1 VRLSIFIIGAIVALA
16 AAMPVAAQQTGS
28 SFFTG
33 VNPRTVT
40 NVPIDTSKALKSMN
54 VSNAFRTP
62 AQAKP
67 FSLTS
72 IFPKVHMPTWP
83 PKVASTPVLS
93 QSNNPFQPNPILGRN
108 PFSQTPAK

>member
-1 VRLSIFIIGAIVALA
+1 VRLSILIIGTIVTLA
-16 AAMPVAAQQTGS
+16 AALPVDAQQTGS

-33 VNPRTVT
+33 VNPRTRVD
-40 NVPIDTSKALKSMN
+40 VPIDTSKALKTMN
-54 VSNAFRTP
+54 INNAFRTP

-72 IFPKVHMPTWP
+72 IFPTVHMPTWP

-93 QSNNPFQPNPILGRN
+93 QKNNPFQPNPILGKN
-108 PFSQTPAK
+108 PFSQTPKK